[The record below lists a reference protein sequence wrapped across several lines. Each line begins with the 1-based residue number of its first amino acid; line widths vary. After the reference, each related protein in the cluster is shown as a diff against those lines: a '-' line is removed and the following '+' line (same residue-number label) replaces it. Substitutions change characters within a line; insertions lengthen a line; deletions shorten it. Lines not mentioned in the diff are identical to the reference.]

1 LIPGLSLRSN
11 PGLKLANAFGVVVAN
26 LPLTDYRIPMK
37 VANKVNAK
45 TFAIL
50 LWRFAIPF
58 SSLGFIVYQDA
69 PVPPNATSAEIY
81 QLRCAACHDKPTAR
95 IPPRAQIAKRSTE
108 DIVQAMTTG
117 TMKQW
122 AEALTPTQINGVAL
136 YLTGKPAAAPSP
148 TTNDNLCKEPAPPL
162 MLDELQWN
170 GWGRDLDNSR
180 YQPKPGIS
188 AADVPRLKVKWA
200 WRHPGAMATG
210 QPTIIGQ
217 RLFVTTEA
225 GQLFSLNAQTG
236 CTYWSIKAGA
246 GLRSAITVAALPE
259 GGKVKFALYF
269 GDLRANMHSVD
280 ADTGEVIWTT
290 KVEDHAL
297 SRITGFPVL
306 YRNRLYVPVSSI
318 EEVAGR
324 EAKYECCKF
333 RGSLIALDAHTGKIL
348 WKSFTVQEE
357 PKPFKKNSAG
367 TQMYGPAGGA
377 IWSAPTIDPKRKVIY
392 VATGNSY
399 TDVPTGHSDAI
410 MAFDLETGSLKWVN
424 QVTPTD
430 NFLVGCRQ
438 PGVGNCP
445 EDAGPDH
452 DFGSSPILR
461 TAPNGKQVLLAGQKS
476 AVLYALDPDKS
487 GKILWQVR
495 LGGGGALGGIEWGF
509 AADERNVYVP
519 VADTTGPQRKPG
531 ITALQISNGKQLWH
545 VPAPAANCSWGQ
557 ARCNNSQSAAA
568 TLIPGV
574 IFSGTVDG
582 HLRAYATKDGTI
594 IWDVDTALPIP
605 TVNGGLTS
613 GGALDGGGP
622 TIANGVLYT
631 NSGYGRIVGQPG
643 NLLLAYTVD
652 GK

>member
-1 LIPGLSLRSN
+1 
-11 PGLKLANAFGVVVAN
+11 
-26 LPLTDYRIPMK
+26 MK
-37 VANKVNAK
+37 VGNKVNAK
-45 TFAIL
+45 TLAIL
-50 LWRFAIPF
+50 LCLSPITI
-58 SSLGFIVYQDA
+58 SSLAFPVYQDA
-69 PVPPNATSAEIY
+69 PIPPNATSAEIY
-81 QLRCAACHDKPTAR
+81 QLRCASCHDKPTAR
-95 IPPRAQIAKRSTE
+95 IPPRAQIVKRSTDE
-108 DIVQAMTTG
+108 VVQTMTTG

-122 AEALTPTQINGVAL
+122 AEGLNPAQITGVAV
-136 YLTGKPAAAPSP
+136 YLTGKPLTPASSA
-148 TTNDNLCKEPAPPL
+148 TNDNLCKESAPPL
-162 MLDELQWN
+162 MLKEPQWN

-200 WRHPGAMATG
+200 WRHPGSMATG
-210 QPTIIGQ
+210 QPTIIGK
-217 RLFVTTEA
+217 RLFVTTET
-225 GQLFSLNAQTG
+225 GQLFSLNADTG

-246 GLRSAITVAALPE
+246 GLRPAISVGALPE
-259 GGKVKFALYF
+259 GGKAKFALYF
-269 GDLRANMHSVD
+269 GDLKANMHSVD
-280 ADTGEVIWTT
+280 ADTGEPLWTT
-290 KVEDHAL
+290 KVEDHPL
-297 SRITGFPVL
+297 SRVTGSPVL
-306 YRNRLYVPVSSI
+306 YSNRLYVPVSSI

-324 EAKYECCKF
+324 EEKYECCKF
-333 RGSLIALDAHTGKIL
+333 RGSLVALDAHTGKIL

-377 IWSAPTIDPKRKVIY
+377 IWSAPTIDARRNVIY
-392 VATGNSY
+392 VVTGNSY

-410 MAFDLETGSLKWVN
+410 MAFDLETGNLKWVN
-424 QVTPTD
+424 QVTPKD

-461 TAPNGKQVLLAGQKS
+461 TLPNGKQILLAGQKS
-476 AVLYALDPDKS
+476 AVLYALDPDKN
-487 GKILWQVR
+487 GKILWQAR
-495 LGGGGALGGIEWGF
+495 LGGGGALGGIQWGF
-509 AADERNVYVP
+509 AADEQNVYVP

-531 ITALQISNGKQLWH
+531 ITALQISTGKQLWH

-557 ARCNNSQSAAA
+557 VRCNNSQSAAA

-582 HLRAYATKDGTI
+582 HLRAYAIKDGTI
-594 IWDVDTALPIP
+594 IWDVDTALPIV

-643 NLLLAYTVD
+643 NLLLAFTVD